1 MHYHPDAVAVSLAGS
16 TFRFTLEDGTT
27 RDTTLDADS
36 ALFTPAET
44 HNPQNIGEARSDVIL
59 VEFKAAQPGTAA
71 LPEARDAM
79 AMTLLAE
86 GPRASVFRITA
97 EPSFSEPEGSTHEF
111 DQIVIALEPG
121 EVDLTIDGQLVRS
134 TWARGDVQFIGR
146 GVPHSSTNKGGT
158 PVNYILVAVR

>member
-1 MHYHPDAVAVSLAGS
+1 
-16 TFRFTLEDGTT
+16 
-27 RDTTLDADS
+27 
-36 ALFTPAET
+36 
-44 HNPQNIGEARSDVIL
+44 
-59 VEFKAAQPGTAA
+59 
-71 LPEARDAM
+71 M